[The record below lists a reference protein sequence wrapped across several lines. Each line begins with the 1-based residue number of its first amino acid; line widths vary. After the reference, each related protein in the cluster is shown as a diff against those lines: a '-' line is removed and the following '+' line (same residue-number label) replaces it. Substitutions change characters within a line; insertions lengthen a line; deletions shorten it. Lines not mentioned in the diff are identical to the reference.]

1 MYQIILIGLRSRHR
15 NSAFRIMNSEFKE
28 INMNLVLWIIY
39 AAVTLL
45 AIVFLGLREF
55 HMLQLNG
62 YKTPEH
68 SRWMKK
74 NIKRYIPLLFFL
86 AVQLVL
92 LPLERVLVWESE
104 KHVLNSGKLKLACC
118 ITGFLIL
125 ADIGI
130 IIANKPG
137 KKFKKPLVYTA
148 RVKRMLVTFFIL
160 IAAIFAGA
168 FFSADRVDFEDA
180 QRFTN
185 VLPFVFTGAAL
196 YLAPV
201 LVPLSNL
208 INKPVEKSVQ
218 RWYINDAKK
227 KLADMPSLHKV
238 GITGSYGKTSMKF
251 YLSELLSSQYETL
264 KTPESFNTPMGV
276 TITVRRDLK
285 PTHEYFICEMGARR
299 VHEIK
304 ELCDIANPHDGII
317 TSVGPQHLET
327 FRSIENVVNT
337 KFELADAVQ
346 AAGGKIYLNG
356 DNDLIR
362 AKAPQYPNAVLYGL
376 QEGNDYRASDISV
389 SDRGTEFT
397 VTAPGGETCR
407 YSMKLLGEHNV
418 QNVLG
423 AIAYAHGTGISL
435 EKLVLPVKRI
445 AAVPHRLQLLDKGGG
460 VTYIDDA
467 YNSNP
472 SGCRAALNVL
482 GLFDACRIL
491 VTPGMVELGAKQE
504 ELNYEF
510 GQEAA
515 KACDYIVL
523 VGKAQTVPIYNGI
536 KDAGYD
542 MEKVFVADG
551 LNEALAKVQSYQTD
565 KKKIVLLENDLP
577 DNY

>member
-1 MYQIILIGLRSRHR
+1 
-15 NSAFRIMNSEFKE
+15 
-28 INMNLVLWIIY
+28 MNLVLWIIY
-39 AAVTLL
+39 AVIALGAT
-45 AIVFLGLREF
+45 VFLGLREF

-74 NIKRYIPLLFFL
+74 NARRYILPAVLFVVQFALLFL
-86 AVQLVL
+86 HGGAAVALIIVL
-92 LPLERVLVWESE
+92 SLF
-104 KHVLNSGKLKLACC
+104 N
-118 ITGFLIL
+118 
-125 ADIGI
+125 I
-130 IIANKPG
+130 IIGLLNKPG

-148 RVKRMLVTFFIL
+148 RMKRMMVTFCIL
-160 IAAIFAGA
+160 VAVYYVIAVLKGETTVYICRIWNEAHTEFTYDSMEKRWFANG
-168 FFSADRVDFEDA
+168 
-180 QRFTN
+180 
-185 VLPFVFTGAAL
+185 LPYILAGSAL
-196 YLAPV
+196 YVTPL

-208 INKPVEKSVQ
+208 INKPVEKAVQ
-218 RWYINDAKK
+218 NWYINDAKRI
-227 KLADMPSLHKV
+227 LSECPTLHKV

-251 YLSELLSSQYETL
+251 YLDELLNSQYNTL

-276 TITVRRDLK
+276 TITIRRDLK

-304 ELCDIANPHDGII
+304 ELCGIADPHDGII

-327 FRSIENVVNT
+327 FGSIDNVLNT
-337 KFELADAVQ
+337 KFELADHVKAK
-346 AAGGKIYLNG
+346 GGKIYLNG
-356 DNDLIR
+356 DNELIR
-362 AKAPQYPNAVLYGL
+362 KKAPEYPNAVLYGL
-376 QEGNDYRASDISV
+376 NEGNHYRATDISV

-397 VTAPGGETCR
+397 VTAPDGETQR
-407 YSMKLLGEHNV
+407 FSMKLLGEHNV

-435 EKLVLPVKRI
+435 DKLTLPVKRI
-445 AAVPHRLQLLDKGGG
+445 AAVPHRLQLLDKGGNM
-460 VTYIDDA
+460 TFIDDA

-504 ELNYEF
+504 ELNFEF

-515 KACDYIVL
+515 KACDHIVL

-542 MEKVFVADG
+542 MDNVFVADSLG
-551 LNEALAKVQSYQTD
+551 EALDHVRAYQTD

>member
-1 MYQIILIGLRSRHR
+1 
-15 NSAFRIMNSEFKE
+15 MN
-28 INMNLVLWIIY
+28 IVLFVVY
-39 AAVTLL
+39 AVIALGAT
-45 AIVFLGLREF
+45 VFLGLREF

-74 NIKRYIPLLFFL
+74 NAKRYILPAVLFVVQFALLFL
-86 AVQLVL
+86 HGGAAVALIIVL
-92 LPLERVLVWESE
+92 SLF
-104 KHVLNSGKLKLACC
+104 N
-118 ITGFLIL
+118 
-125 ADIGI
+125 I
-130 IIANKPG
+130 IIGLLNKPG

-148 RVKRMLVTFFIL
+148 RMKRMMVTFCIL
-160 IAAIFAGA
+160 VAVYYVIAVLKGETTVYICRIWNEAHTEFTYDSMEKRWFANG
-168 FFSADRVDFEDA
+168 
-180 QRFTN
+180 
-185 VLPFVFTGAAL
+185 LPYILAGSAL
-196 YLAPV
+196 YVTPL

-208 INKPVEKSVQ
+208 INKPVEKAVQ
-218 RWYINDAKK
+218 NWYINDAKRI
-227 KLADMPSLHKV
+227 LSECPTLHKV

-251 YLSELLSSQYETL
+251 YLDELLNSQYNTL

-276 TITVRRDLK
+276 TITIRRDLK

-304 ELCDIANPHDGII
+304 ELCGIADPHDGII

-327 FRSIENVVNT
+327 FGSIDNVLNT
-337 KFELADAVQ
+337 KFELADHVKAK
-346 AAGGKIYLNG
+346 GGKIYLNG
-356 DNDLIR
+356 DNELIR
-362 AKAPQYPNAVLYGL
+362 KKAPEYPNAVLYGL
-376 QEGNDYRASDISV
+376 NEGNHYRATDISV

-397 VTAPGGETCR
+397 VTAPDGETQR
-407 YSMKLLGEHNV
+407 FSMKLLGEHNV

-435 EKLVLPVKRI
+435 DKLTLPVKRI
-445 AAVPHRLQLLDKGGG
+445 AAVPHRLQLLDKGGNM
-460 VTYIDDA
+460 TFIDDA

-504 ELNYEF
+504 ELNFEF

-515 KACDYIVL
+515 KACDHIVL

-542 MEKVFVADG
+542 MDNVFVADSLG
-551 LNEALAKVQSYQTD
+551 EALDHVRAYQTD

>member
-1 MYQIILIGLRSRHR
+1 
-15 NSAFRIMNSEFKE
+15 
-28 INMNLVLWIIY
+28 MNLVLWIIFAVISL
-39 AAVTLL
+39 AAT
-45 AIVFLGLREF
+45 VFLGLREF

-68 SRWMKK
+68 SWWMKK
-74 NIKRYIPLLFFL
+74 NKKRYILPAALFCAQFLLIPL
-86 AVQLVL
+86 QN
-92 LPLERVLVWESE
+92 
-104 KHVLNSGKLKLACC
+104 KSGAA
-118 ITGFLIL
+118 T
-125 ADIGI
+125 AI
-130 IIANKPG
+130 IIVLCFFNAIIALLNKPG

-148 RVKRMLVTFFIL
+148 RMKRMMITFGILVAICYTIAILNGKTFAQVDTIDGGYEETNWFISAL
-160 IAAIFAGA
+160 PYIMAG
-168 FFSADRVDFEDA
+168 S
-180 QRFTN
+180 
-185 VLPFVFTGAAL
+185 AL
-196 YLAPV
+196 YLTPI

-208 INKPVEKSVQ
+208 INKPVEKAVQ
-218 RWYINDAKK
+218 NWYINDAKRM
-227 KLADMPSLHKV
+227 LSECPTLHKV

-251 YLSELLSSQYETL
+251 YLDELLNSQYNTL

-276 TITVRRDLK
+276 TITIRRDLK

-304 ELCDIANPHDGII
+304 ELCGIADPHDGII

-327 FRSIENVVNT
+327 FGSIENVVNT
-337 KFELADAVQ
+337 KFELADHVKAK
-346 AAGGKIYLNG
+346 GGKIYLNG
-356 DNDLIR
+356 DNELIR
-362 AKAPQYPNAVLYGL
+362 KKAPEYPNAVLYGL
-376 QEGNDYRASDISV
+376 QEGNHYRATDISV

-397 VTAPGGETCR
+397 VTAPNGETQR
-407 YSMKLLGEHNV
+407 FSMKLLGEHNV

-435 EKLVLPVKRI
+435 DKLTLPVKRI
-445 AAVPHRLQLLDKGGG
+445 AAVPHRLQLLDKGGNM
-460 VTYIDDA
+460 TFIDDA

-504 ELNYEF
+504 ELNFEF

-515 KACDYIVL
+515 KACDHIVL
-523 VGKAQTVPIYNGI
+523 VGKNQTVPIYNGI

-542 MEKVFVADG
+542 MNNVFVADS
-551 LNEALAKVQSYQTD
+551 LNEALDHVRAYQTD

>member
-1 MYQIILIGLRSRHR
+1 
-15 NSAFRIMNSEFKE
+15 
-28 INMNLVLWIIY
+28 MNLVLWIIFAVISL
-39 AAVTLL
+39 AAT
-45 AIVFLGLREF
+45 VFLGLREF

-68 SRWMKK
+68 SWWMKK
-74 NIKRYIPLLFFL
+74 NKKRYILPAALFCAQFLLIPL
-86 AVQLVL
+86 QN
-92 LPLERVLVWESE
+92 
-104 KHVLNSGKLKLACC
+104 KSGAA
-118 ITGFLIL
+118 T
-125 ADIGI
+125 AI
-130 IIANKPG
+130 IIVLCFFNAIIALLNKPG

-148 RVKRMLVTFFIL
+148 RMKRMMITFGILVAICYTIAILNGKTFAQVDTIDGGYEETNWFISAL
-160 IAAIFAGA
+160 PYIMAG
-168 FFSADRVDFEDA
+168 S
-180 QRFTN
+180 
-185 VLPFVFTGAAL
+185 AL
-196 YLAPV
+196 YLTPI

-208 INKPVEKSVQ
+208 INKPVEKAVQ
-218 RWYINDAKK
+218 NWYINDAKRM
-227 KLADMPSLHKV
+227 LSECPTLHKV

-251 YLSELLSSQYETL
+251 YLDELLNSQYNTL

-276 TITVRRDLK
+276 TITIRRDLK

-304 ELCDIANPHDGII
+304 ELCGIADPHDGII

-327 FRSIENVVNT
+327 FGSIENVVNT
-337 KFELADAVQ
+337 KFELADHVKAK
-346 AAGGKIYLNG
+346 GGKIYLNG
-356 DNDLIR
+356 DNELIR
-362 AKAPQYPNAVLYGL
+362 KKAPEYPNAVLYGL
-376 QEGNDYRASDISV
+376 QEGNHYRGTDISV

-397 VTAPGGETCR
+397 VTAPNGETQR
-407 YSMKLLGEHNV
+407 FSMKLLGEHNV

-435 EKLVLPVKRI
+435 DKLTLPVKRI
-445 AAVPHRLQLLDKGGG
+445 AAVPHRLQLLDKGGNM
-460 VTYIDDA
+460 TFIDDA

-504 ELNYEF
+504 ELNFEF

-515 KACDYIVL
+515 KACDHIVL
-523 VGKAQTVPIYNGI
+523 VGKNQTVPIYNGI

-542 MEKVFVADG
+542 MDNVFVADS
-551 LNEALAKVQSYQTD
+551 LNEALDHVRAYQTD

>member
-1 MYQIILIGLRSRHR
+1 
-15 NSAFRIMNSEFKE
+15 
-28 INMNLVLWIIY
+28 MNLVLWIIFAVISL
-39 AAVTLL
+39 AAT
-45 AIVFLGLREF
+45 VFLGLREF

-68 SRWMKK
+68 SWWMKK
-74 NIKRYIPLLFFL
+74 NKKRYILPAALFCAQFLLIPL
-86 AVQLVL
+86 QN
-92 LPLERVLVWESE
+92 
-104 KHVLNSGKLKLACC
+104 KSGAA
-118 ITGFLIL
+118 T
-125 ADIGI
+125 AI
-130 IIANKPG
+130 IIVLCFFNAIIALLNKPG

-148 RVKRMLVTFFIL
+148 RMKRMMITFGILVAICYTIAILNGKTFAQVDTIDGGYEETNWFISAL
-160 IAAIFAGA
+160 PYIMAG
-168 FFSADRVDFEDA
+168 S
-180 QRFTN
+180 
-185 VLPFVFTGAAL
+185 AL
-196 YLAPV
+196 YLTPI

-208 INKPVEKSVQ
+208 INKPVEKAVQ
-218 RWYINDAKK
+218 NWYINDAKRM
-227 KLADMPSLHKV
+227 LSECPTLHKV

-251 YLSELLSSQYETL
+251 YLDELLNSQYNTL

-276 TITVRRDLK
+276 TITIRRDLK

-304 ELCDIANPHDGII
+304 ELCGIADPHDGII

-327 FRSIENVVNT
+327 FGSIENVVNT
-337 KFELADAVQ
+337 KFELADHVKAK
-346 AAGGKIYLNG
+346 GGKIYLNG
-356 DNDLIR
+356 DNELIR
-362 AKAPQYPNAVLYGL
+362 KKAPEYPNAVLYGL
-376 QEGNDYRASDISV
+376 QEGNHYRATDISV

-397 VTAPGGETCR
+397 VTAPNGETQR
-407 YSMKLLGEHNV
+407 FSMKLLGEHNV

-435 EKLVLPVKRI
+435 DKLTLPVKRI
-445 AAVPHRLQLLDKGGG
+445 AAVPHRLQLLDKGGNM
-460 VTYIDDA
+460 TFIDDA

-504 ELNYEF
+504 ELNFEF

-515 KACDYIVL
+515 KACDHIVL
-523 VGKAQTVPIYNGI
+523 VGKNQTVPIYNGI

-542 MEKVFVADG
+542 MDNVFVADS
-551 LNEALAKVQSYQTD
+551 LNEALDHVRAYQTD

>member
-1 MYQIILIGLRSRHR
+1 MNIIIW
-15 NSAFRIMNSEFKE
+15 
-28 INMNLVLWIIY
+28 LVF

-45 AIVFLGLREF
+45 ATVFLGLREF

-68 SRWMKK
+68 SWWMKK
-74 NIKRYIPLLFFL
+74 NFKRYILPIVLFIGQFALIAFPPLYRAKLTTPSDMPSDHAFILKYVISDTNKLVTAVIIGVLAAMNLF
-86 AVQLVL
+86 
-92 LPLERVLVWESE
+92 
-104 KHVLNSGKLKLACC
+104 
-118 ITGFLIL
+118 
-125 ADIGI
+125 
-130 IIANKPG
+130 IAFSNKPG
-137 KKFKKPLVYTA
+137 KKFKKPFKYTA
-148 RVKRMLVTFFIL
+148 RVKRMLITFFIL

-168 FFSADRVDFEDA
+168 FFSSERALVGGTS
-180 QRFTN
+180 RFVN
-185 VLPFVFTGAAL
+185 NLPFVLVGSAL
-196 YLAPV
+196 YLTPI

-208 INKPVEKSVQ
+208 INKPIETAINN
-218 RWYINDAKK
+218 WYINDAKK
-227 KLADMPSLHKV
+227 KLAAMPDLHKV

-299 VHEIK
+299 VHEIA
-304 ELCDIANPHDGII
+304 ELCGIANPHDGII

-327 FRSIENVVNT
+327 FGSVENVVKT
-337 KFELADAVQ
+337 KFELADCVKKN
-346 AAGGKIYLNG
+346 GGKIYLNY
-356 DNDLIR
+356 DNELIR
-362 AKAPQYPNAVLYGL
+362 TKVGEYPNAVTYGTS
-376 QEGNDYRASDISV
+376 EGSMWRGSDVTV

-397 VTAPGGETCR
+397 VTAPDGKSCR
-407 YSMKLLGEHNV
+407 FGTKLLGEHSV
-418 QNVLG
+418 QNLLG
-423 AIAYAHGTGISL
+423 AIAYACGTGIPM

-472 SGCRAALNVL
+472 SGCRAALAVL

-504 ELNYEF
+504 ELNFEF

-523 VGKAQTVPIYNGI
+523 VGKAQTQPIYDGI
-536 KDAGYD
+536 RDAGFD
-542 MEKVFVADG
+542 MEKVYVADG
-551 LNEALAKVQSYQTD
+551 LNDALAKANSYPTD
-565 KKKIVLLENDLP
+565 KKKVVLLENDLP

>member
-1 MYQIILIGLRSRHR
+1 M
-15 NSAFRIMNSEFKE
+15 FMN
-28 INMNLVLWIIY
+28 IVLFVIY
-39 AAVTLL
+39 AVIALGAT
-45 AIVFLGLREF
+45 VFLGLREF

-74 NIKRYIPLLFFL
+74 NARRYILPAVLFCAQFLLIPFQHKKGLAAALIIVLCFFN
-86 AVQLVL
+86 A
-92 LPLERVLVWESE
+92 
-104 KHVLNSGKLKLACC
+104 
-118 ITGFLIL
+118 
-125 ADIGI
+125 
-130 IIANKPG
+130 IIALLNKPG

-148 RVKRMLVTFFIL
+148 RMKRMMITFSILVAIYYA
-160 IAAIFAGA
+160 IAVIKGKTYAVVDGIDFCRTETHWFAWY
-168 FFSADRVDFEDA
+168 
-180 QRFTN
+180 
-185 VLPFVFTGAAL
+185 LPYIMVGSAL
-196 YLAPV
+196 YLTPI

-208 INKPVEKSVQ
+208 INKPVEKAVQ
-218 RWYINDAKK
+218 NWYINDAKRI
-227 KLADMPSLHKV
+227 LSECPTLHKV

-251 YLSELLSSQYETL
+251 YLDELLNSQYNTL

-276 TITVRRDLK
+276 TITIRRDLK

-304 ELCDIANPHDGII
+304 ELCGIADPHDGII

-327 FRSIENVVNT
+327 FGSIENVLNT
-337 KFELADAVQ
+337 KFELADHIKAK
-346 AAGGKIYLNG
+346 GGKIYLNG
-356 DNDLIR
+356 DNELIR
-362 AKAPQYPNAVLYGL
+362 KKAPEYPNAVLYGL
-376 QEGNDYRASDISV
+376 NEGNHYRATDISV

-397 VTAPGGETCR
+397 VTAPDGETQR
-407 YSMKLLGEHNV
+407 FSMKLLGEHNV

-435 EKLVLPVKRI
+435 DKLTLPVKRI
-445 AAVPHRLQLLDKGGG
+445 AAVPHRLQLLDKGGNM
-460 VTYIDDA
+460 TFIDDA

-504 ELNYEF
+504 ELNFEF

-515 KACDYIVL
+515 KACDHIVL

-542 MEKVFVADG
+542 MDNVFVADSLG
-551 LNEALAKVQSYQTD
+551 EALDHVRAYQTD

>member
-1 MYQIILIGLRSRHR
+1 M
-15 NSAFRIMNSEFKE
+15 
-28 INMNLVLWIIY
+28 VLWIIY
-39 AAVTLL
+39 AVITLA

-74 NIKRYIPLLFFL
+74 NAKRYILPAVLFCVQFLLI
-86 AVQLVL
+86 
-92 LPLERVLVWESE
+92 PLEY
-104 KHVLNSGKLKLACC
+104 HKLAAAS
-118 ITGFLIL
+118 L
-125 ADIGI
+125 AIALCFFNA
-130 IIANKPG
+130 IIALLNKPG

-148 RVKRMLVTFFIL
+148 RMKRMMITFGIL
-160 IAAIFAGA
+160 IAVFYVIAIINAKQFIPD
-168 FFSADRVDFEDA
+168 SAYRSDSRY
-180 QRFTN
+180 
-185 VLPFVFTGAAL
+185 LPTMTTPVYISFRIILIAPSFILVGSAL
-196 YLAPV
+196 YLTPI

-208 INKPVEKSVQ
+208 INKPVEKAVQ
-218 RWYINDAKK
+218 NWYINDAKRI
-227 KLADMPSLHKV
+227 LSECPTLHKV

-251 YLSELLSSQYETL
+251 YLDELLNSQYNTL

-276 TITVRRDLK
+276 TITIRRDLK

-304 ELCDIANPHDGII
+304 ELCGIADPHDGII

-327 FRSIENVVNT
+327 FGSIENVVNT
-337 KFELADAVQ
+337 KFELADHVKAK
-346 AAGGKIYLNG
+346 GGKIYLNG
-356 DNDLIR
+356 DNELIR
-362 AKAPQYPNAVLYGL
+362 RKAPEYPNAVLYGL
-376 QEGNDYRASDISV
+376 QEGNHYRATDISV

-397 VTAPGGETCR
+397 VTAPDGETKR
-407 YSMKLLGEHNV
+407 FSMKLLGEHNV

-435 EKLVLPVKRI
+435 DKLTLPVKRI
-445 AAVPHRLQLLDKGGG
+445 AAVPHRLQLLDKGGNM
-460 VTYIDDA
+460 TFIDDA

-504 ELNYEF
+504 ELNFEF

-515 KACDYIVL
+515 KACDHIVL
-523 VGKAQTVPIYNGI
+523 VGKNQTVPIYNGI

-542 MEKVFVADG
+542 MDNVFVADS
-551 LNEALAKVQSYQTD
+551 LNEALAHVNAYQTD

>member
-1 MYQIILIGLRSRHR
+1 MTI
-15 NSAFRIMNSEFKE
+15 
-28 INMNLVLWIIY
+28 LWIIY
-39 AAVTLL
+39 AVITLT

-68 SRWMKK
+68 SWWMKK
-74 NIKRYIPLLFFL
+74 NKNRYILPAVLFAAQFLLIPCKGGLRAAL
-86 AVQLVL
+86 AV
-92 LPLERVLVWESE
+92 
-104 KHVLNSGKLKLACC
+104 
-118 ITGFLIL
+118 IL
-125 ADIGI
+125 ALFNI
-130 IIANKPG
+130 IIALLNKPG

-148 RVKRMLVTFFIL
+148 RVKRMLTTFGIL
-160 IAAIFAGA
+160 IAVFLIFAALNLKYFPTFDGA
-168 FFSADRVDFEDA
+168 TDERLRELMFKRAMAFI
-180 QRFTN
+180 
-185 VLPFVFTGAAL
+185 FTGSAL
-196 YLAPV
+196 YLTPL
-201 LVPLSNL
+201 LVPLSNI
-208 INKPVEKSVQ
+208 INKPIEKSIQ
-218 RWYINDAKK
+218 NWYINDAKK

-276 TITVRRDLK
+276 TITIRRDMK
-285 PTHEYFICEMGARR
+285 PTHQYFICEMGARR

-304 ELCDIANPHDGII
+304 ELCEIAHPHDGII

-327 FRSIENVVNT
+327 FGSIDNVVNT
-337 KFELADAVQ
+337 KFELADSVQ

-356 DNDLIR
+356 DNELIR
-362 AKAPQYPNAVLYGL
+362 AKAPQYKNAVTYGL
-376 QEGNDYRASDISV
+376 QEGNDWRAADISV
-389 SDRGTEFT
+389 SDKGTEFT
-397 VTAPGGETCR
+397 VISPSGETCR
-407 YSMKLLGEHNV
+407 FGTKLLGEHNV
-418 QNVLG
+418 QNILG
-423 AIAYAHGTGISL
+423 AIAYANGTGISL
-435 EKLVLPVKRI
+435 EKLILPVKRI
-445 AAVPHRLQLLDKGGG
+445 AAVPHRLQLLDKGNG
-460 VTYIDDA
+460 VTFIDDA

-472 SGCRAALNVL
+472 NGCRAALNVL

-504 ELNYEF
+504 ELNFEF

-523 VGKAQTVPIYNGI
+523 VGKNQTVPIYNGI

-542 MEKVFVADG
+542 MDKVYVADT
-551 LNEALAKVQSYQTD
+551 LNEALTKVQAYQTD

>member
-1 MYQIILIGLRSRHR
+1 
-15 NSAFRIMNSEFKE
+15 
-28 INMNLVLWIIY
+28 MNLVLWIIY
-39 AAVTLL
+39 AVIALGAT
-45 AIVFLGLREF
+45 VFLGLREF

-74 NIKRYIPLLFFL
+74 NARRYILPAVLFVVQFALLFL
-86 AVQLVL
+86 HGGAAVALIIVL
-92 LPLERVLVWESE
+92 SLF
-104 KHVLNSGKLKLACC
+104 N
-118 ITGFLIL
+118 
-125 ADIGI
+125 I
-130 IIANKPG
+130 IIGLLNKPG

-148 RVKRMLVTFFIL
+148 RMKRMMVTFCIL
-160 IAAIFAGA
+160 VAIYYVIAVLKGETTVYICRIWNEAHTEFTYDSMEKRWFANG
-168 FFSADRVDFEDA
+168 
-180 QRFTN
+180 
-185 VLPFVFTGAAL
+185 LPYILAGSAL
-196 YLAPV
+196 YVTPL

-208 INKPVEKSVQ
+208 INKPVEKAVQ
-218 RWYINDAKK
+218 NWYINDAKRI
-227 KLADMPSLHKV
+227 LSECPTLHKV

-251 YLSELLSSQYETL
+251 YLDELLNSQYNTL

-276 TITVRRDLK
+276 TITIRRDLK

-304 ELCDIANPHDGII
+304 ELCGIADPHDGII

-327 FRSIENVVNT
+327 FGSIDNVLNT
-337 KFELADAVQ
+337 KFELADHVKAK
-346 AAGGKIYLNG
+346 GGKIYLNG
-356 DNDLIR
+356 DNELIR
-362 AKAPQYPNAVLYGL
+362 KKAPEYPNAVLYGL
-376 QEGNDYRASDISV
+376 NEGNHYRATDISV

-397 VTAPGGETCR
+397 VTAPDGETQR
-407 YSMKLLGEHNV
+407 FSMKLLGEHNV

-435 EKLVLPVKRI
+435 DKLTLPVKRI
-445 AAVPHRLQLLDKGGG
+445 AAVPHRLQLLDKGGNM
-460 VTYIDDA
+460 TFIDDA

-504 ELNYEF
+504 ELNFEF

-515 KACDYIVL
+515 KACDHIVL

-542 MEKVFVADG
+542 MDNVFVADSLG
-551 LNEALAKVQSYQTD
+551 EALDHVRAYQTD

>member
-1 MYQIILIGLRSRHR
+1 
-15 NSAFRIMNSEFKE
+15 MN
-28 INMNLVLWIIY
+28 IVLFVIY
-39 AAVTLL
+39 AVIALGAT
-45 AIVFLGLREF
+45 VFLGLREF

-74 NIKRYIPLLFFL
+74 NARRYILPAVLFCAQFLLIPFQHKKGLAAALIIVLCFFN
-86 AVQLVL
+86 A
-92 LPLERVLVWESE
+92 
-104 KHVLNSGKLKLACC
+104 
-118 ITGFLIL
+118 
-125 ADIGI
+125 
-130 IIANKPG
+130 IIALLNKPG

-148 RVKRMLVTFFIL
+148 RMKRMMITFSILVAIYYA
-160 IAAIFAGA
+160 IAVIKGKTYAVVDGIDFCRTETHWFAWY
-168 FFSADRVDFEDA
+168 
-180 QRFTN
+180 
-185 VLPFVFTGAAL
+185 LPYIMVGSAL
-196 YLAPV
+196 YLTPI

-208 INKPVEKSVQ
+208 INKPVEKAVQ
-218 RWYINDAKK
+218 NWYINDAKRI
-227 KLADMPSLHKV
+227 LSECPTLHKV

-251 YLSELLSSQYETL
+251 YLDELLNSQYNTL

-276 TITVRRDLK
+276 TITIRRDLK

-304 ELCDIANPHDGII
+304 ELCGIADPHDGII

-327 FRSIENVVNT
+327 FGSIENVLNT
-337 KFELADAVQ
+337 KFELADHIKAK
-346 AAGGKIYLNG
+346 GGKIYLNG
-356 DNDLIR
+356 DNELIR
-362 AKAPQYPNAVLYGL
+362 KKAPEYPNAVLYGL
-376 QEGNDYRASDISV
+376 NEGNHYRATDISV

-397 VTAPGGETCR
+397 VTAPDGETQR
-407 YSMKLLGEHNV
+407 FSMKLLGEHNV

-435 EKLVLPVKRI
+435 DKLTLPVKRI
-445 AAVPHRLQLLDKGGG
+445 AAVPHRLQLLDKGGNM
-460 VTYIDDA
+460 TFIDDA

-504 ELNYEF
+504 ELNFEF

-515 KACDYIVL
+515 KACDHIVL

-542 MEKVFVADG
+542 MDNVFVADSLG
-551 LNEALAKVQSYQTD
+551 EALDHVRAYQTD

>member
-1 MYQIILIGLRSRHR
+1 MSTII
-15 NSAFRIMNSEFKE
+15 FC
-28 INMNLVLWIIY
+28 IY
-39 AAVTLL
+39 AVVALL
-45 AIVFLGLREF
+45 GIIFMGLREF

-68 SRWMKK
+68 SWWMKK
-74 NIKRYIPLLFFL
+74 NYKRYIFPAILFAAQFLMIPLSVTPV
-86 AVQLVL
+86 ASVL
-92 LPLERVLVWESE
+92 CAMNL
-104 KHVLNSGKLKLACC
+104 
-118 ITGFLIL
+118 LIIL
-125 ADIGI
+125 
-130 IIANKPG
+130 ANKPG
-137 KKFKKPLVYTA
+137 KKFKKPFKYTP
-148 RVKRMLVTFFIL
+148 RVKRMLTTFFIL
-160 IAAIFAGA
+160 IAIMFVFGFVTGSKNDEPFKNA
-168 FFSADRVDFEDA
+168 
-180 QRFTN
+180 
-185 VLPFVFTGAAL
+185 LPFILVGSAL
-196 YLAPV
+196 YLTPILA
-201 LVPLSNL
+201 PLSNL
-208 INKPVEKSVQ
+208 INKPIETSINN
-218 RWYINDAKK
+218 WYINDAKK

-276 TITVRRDLK
+276 TITIRRDMK

-304 ELCDIANPHDGII
+304 ELCDIATPHDGII

-327 FRSIENVVNT
+327 FNSIENVINT
-337 KFELADAVQ
+337 KFELADSVKAK
-346 AAGGKIYLNG
+346 GGKIYLNN
-356 DNDLIR
+356 DNEYIR
-362 AKAPQYPNAVLYGL
+362 KKAAEYPDAVLYGIHD
-376 QEGNDYRASDISV
+376 GSHYRGSDISV

-397 VTAPGGETCR
+397 VTAPDGKSCR
-407 YSMKLLGEHNV
+407 YTTKLLGEHNV
-418 QNVLG
+418 QNLLG
-423 AIAYAHGTGISL
+423 AIAYANGTGIPL

-445 AAVPHRLQLLDKGGG
+445 SAVPHRLQLLDKGNG

-504 ELNYEF
+504 ELNFEF

-515 KACDYIVL
+515 AACDYIVL
-523 VGKAQTVPIYNGI
+523 VGKTQTVPIYNGI
-536 KDAGYD
+536 KDAGYNMD
-542 MEKVFVADG
+542 NVYVADTLG
-551 LNEALAKVQSYQTD
+551 EALSKVQAYQTD

>member
-1 MYQIILIGLRSRHR
+1 
-15 NSAFRIMNSEFKE
+15 
-28 INMNLVLWIIY
+28 MNLVLWIIY
-39 AAVTLL
+39 AVIALGAT
-45 AIVFLGLREF
+45 VFLGLREF

-74 NIKRYIPLLFFL
+74 NARRYILPAVLFVVQFALLFL
-86 AVQLVL
+86 HGGAAVALIIVL
-92 LPLERVLVWESE
+92 SLF
-104 KHVLNSGKLKLACC
+104 N
-118 ITGFLIL
+118 
-125 ADIGI
+125 I
-130 IIANKPG
+130 IIGLLNKPG

-148 RVKRMLVTFFIL
+148 RMKRMMVTFCIL
-160 IAAIFAGA
+160 VAVYYVIAVLKGETTVYICRIWNEAHTEFTYDSMEKRWFANG
-168 FFSADRVDFEDA
+168 
-180 QRFTN
+180 
-185 VLPFVFTGAAL
+185 LPYILAGSAL
-196 YLAPV
+196 YVTPL

-208 INKPVEKSVQ
+208 INKPVEKAVQ
-218 RWYINDAKK
+218 NWYINDAKRI
-227 KLADMPSLHKV
+227 LSECPTLHKV

-251 YLSELLSSQYETL
+251 YLDELLNSQYNTL

-276 TITVRRDLK
+276 TITIRRDLK

-304 ELCDIANPHDGII
+304 ELCGIADPHDGII

-327 FRSIENVVNT
+327 FGSIDNVLNT
-337 KFELADAVQ
+337 KFELADHVKAK
-346 AAGGKIYLNG
+346 GGKIYLNG
-356 DNDLIR
+356 DNELIR
-362 AKAPQYPNAVLYGL
+362 KKAPEYPNAVLYGL
-376 QEGNDYRASDISV
+376 NEGNHYRATDISV

-397 VTAPGGETCR
+397 VTAPDGETQR
-407 YSMKLLGEHNV
+407 FSMKLLGEHNV

-435 EKLVLPVKRI
+435 EKLTLPVKRI
-445 AAVPHRLQLLDKGGG
+445 AAVPHRLQLLDKGGNM
-460 VTYIDDA
+460 TFIDDA

-504 ELNYEF
+504 ELNFEF

-515 KACDYIVL
+515 KACDHIVL

-542 MEKVFVADG
+542 MDNVFVADSLG
-551 LNEALAKVQSYQTD
+551 EALDHVRAYQTD

>member
-1 MYQIILIGLRSRHR
+1 MSIVI
-15 NSAFRIMNSEFKE
+15 
-28 INMNLVLWIIY
+28 WCIY
-39 AAVTLL
+39 AAVSL
-45 AIVFLGLREF
+45 AAIIFSGLREF

-68 SRWMKK
+68 SWWMKK
-74 NIKRYIPLLFFL
+74 NIKRYIPLIIFL
-86 AVQLVL
+86 VIQLVL
-92 LPLERVLVWESE
+92 LPLERILIWDSE
-104 KHVLNSGKLKLACC
+104 KHVLNSGKNKAATALT
-118 ITGFLIL
+118 IFLIL

-148 RVKRMLVTFFIL
+148 RVKRMLTTFFIL
-160 IAAIFAGA
+160 IAAAFTGA
-168 FFSADRVDFEDA
+168 FFSAKRVDFEGA
-180 QRFTN
+180 WRFTN
-185 VLPFVFTGAAL
+185 VLPFIIVGSAL
-196 YLAPV
+196 YLTPI

-276 TITVRRDLK
+276 TITVRRDLR
-285 PTHEYFICEMGARR
+285 PTHQYFICEMGARR

-304 ELCDIANPHDGII
+304 ELCDIAHPHDGII

-356 DNDLIR
+356 DNELIR
-362 AKAPQYPNAVLYGL
+362 AKAPQYKNAVLYGL
-376 QEGNDYRASDISV
+376 TEGNDYRASDISV

-397 VTAPGGETCR
+397 VTAPTGENCR

-423 AIAYAHGTGISL
+423 AIAYANGTGISL

-445 AAVPHRLQLLDKGGG
+445 AAVPHRLQLLDKGNG

-504 ELNYEF
+504 ELNFEF

-536 KDAGYD
+536 KDAGFD

>member
-1 MYQIILIGLRSRHR
+1 
-15 NSAFRIMNSEFKE
+15 MN
-28 INMNLVLWIIY
+28 IVLFVVY
-39 AAVTLL
+39 AVIALGAT
-45 AIVFLGLREF
+45 VFLGLREF

-68 SRWMKK
+68 SRWMRK
-74 NIKRYIPLLFFL
+74 NARRYILPAVLFVVQFALLFL
-86 AVQLVL
+86 HGGAAVALIIVL
-92 LPLERVLVWESE
+92 SLF
-104 KHVLNSGKLKLACC
+104 N
-118 ITGFLIL
+118 
-125 ADIGI
+125 I
-130 IIANKPG
+130 IIGLLNKPG

-148 RVKRMLVTFFIL
+148 RMKRMMVTCCILVAVYYVIAVLKGETTVYICRIWNEAHTEFTYDSMEKRWFANGLPYIL
-160 IAAIFAGA
+160 AG
-168 FFSADRVDFEDA
+168 S
-180 QRFTN
+180 
-185 VLPFVFTGAAL
+185 AL
-196 YLAPV
+196 YVTPL

-208 INKPVEKSVQ
+208 INKPVEKAVQ
-218 RWYINDAKK
+218 NWYINDAKRI
-227 KLADMPSLHKV
+227 LSECPTLHKV

-251 YLSELLSSQYETL
+251 YLDELLNSQYNTL

-276 TITVRRDLK
+276 TITIRRDLK

-304 ELCDIANPHDGII
+304 ELCGIEDPHDGII

-327 FRSIENVVNT
+327 FGSIDNVLNT
-337 KFELADAVQ
+337 KFELADHVKAK
-346 AAGGKIYLNG
+346 GGKIYLNG
-356 DNDLIR
+356 DNELIR
-362 AKAPQYPNAVLYGL
+362 KKAPEYPNAVLYGL
-376 QEGNDYRASDISV
+376 NEGNHYRATDISV

-397 VTAPGGETCR
+397 VTAPDGETQR
-407 YSMKLLGEHNV
+407 FSMKLLGEHNV

-435 EKLVLPVKRI
+435 DKLTLPVKRI
-445 AAVPHRLQLLDKGGG
+445 AAVPHRLQLLDKGGNM
-460 VTYIDDA
+460 TFIDDA

-504 ELNYEF
+504 ELNFEF

-515 KACDYIVL
+515 KACDHIVL

-542 MEKVFVADG
+542 MDNVFVADSLG
-551 LNEALAKVQSYQTD
+551 EALDHVRAYQTD

>member
-1 MYQIILIGLRSRHR
+1 
-15 NSAFRIMNSEFKE
+15 MNF
-28 INMNLVLWIIY
+28 VLWIIY
-39 AAVTLL
+39 AVIALT
-45 AIVFLGLREF
+45 ATVFLGLREF

-74 NIKRYIPLLFFL
+74 NKKRYILPAVLFL
-86 AVQLVL
+86 AQFLLIPLQLH
-92 LPLERVLVWESE
+92 EGMAAALVIA
-104 KHVLNSGKLKLACC
+104 LCFFNA
-118 ITGFLIL
+118 
-125 ADIGI
+125 
-130 IIANKPG
+130 IIALLNKPG

-148 RVKRMLVTFFIL
+148 RMKRMMITFGIL
-160 IAAIFAGA
+160 IAVFYVLAVLNGKTFVMVDTINGGWEEKRWFITALPYIFVG
-168 FFSADRVDFEDA
+168 S
-180 QRFTN
+180 
-185 VLPFVFTGAAL
+185 AL
-196 YLAPV
+196 YLTPI

-208 INKPVEKSVQ
+208 INKPVEKAVQ
-218 RWYINDAKK
+218 NWYINDAKRI
-227 KLADMPSLHKV
+227 LSECPTLHKV

-251 YLSELLSSQYETL
+251 YLDELLNSQYNTL

-276 TITVRRDLK
+276 TITIRRDLK

-304 ELCDIANPHDGII
+304 ELCGIADPHDGII

-327 FRSIENVVNT
+327 FGSIENVVNT
-337 KFELADAVQ
+337 KFELADHVKAK
-346 AAGGKIYLNG
+346 GGKIYLNG
-356 DNDLIR
+356 DNELIR
-362 AKAPQYPNAVLYGL
+362 KKAPEYPNAVLYGL
-376 QEGNDYRASDISV
+376 QEGNHYRATDISV

-397 VTAPGGETCR
+397 VTAPGGETQR
-407 YSMKLLGEHNV
+407 FSMKLLGEHNV

-435 EKLVLPVKRI
+435 EKLTLPVKRI
-445 AAVPHRLQLLDKGGG
+445 AAVPHRLQLLDKGGNM
-460 VTYIDDA
+460 TFIDDA

-504 ELNYEF
+504 ELNFEF

-515 KACDYIVL
+515 KACDHIVL

-542 MEKVFVADG
+542 MDNVFVADS
-551 LNEALAKVQSYQTD
+551 LNEALAHVNAYQSD

>member
-1 MYQIILIGLRSRHR
+1 
-15 NSAFRIMNSEFKE
+15 
-28 INMNLVLWIIY
+28 MNLIIWLIY
-39 AAVTLL
+39 AAVALL

-68 SRWMKK
+68 SWWMKK
-74 NIKRYIPLLFFL
+74 NIRRYILPIVLFIGQFALIPL
-86 AVQLVL
+86 
-92 LPLERVLVWESE
+92 R
-104 KHVLNSGKLKLACC
+104 SGKWMCTA
-118 ITGFLIL
+118 LI
-125 ADIGI
+125 IVWCFGNI
-130 IIANKPG
+130 VIALLNKPG
-137 KKFKKPLVYTA
+137 KKFKKPFKYTA
-148 RVKRMLVTFFIL
+148 RVKRMLTTFGIL
-160 IAAIFAGA
+160 IALFFAAAVLCGRTSVIVDTVDGGYEETRW
-168 FFSADRVDFEDA
+168 FISA
-180 QRFTN
+180 
-185 VLPFVFTGAAL
+185 LPYILVGSAL
-196 YLAPV
+196 YLTPL

-208 INKPVEKSVQ
+208 INKPIETAINN
-218 RWYINDAKK
+218 WYINDAKK
-227 KLADMPSLHKV
+227 KLAAMPELHKI

-304 ELCDIANPHDGII
+304 ELCGIADPHDGII

-327 FRSIENVVNT
+327 FGSVENVVNT
-337 KFELADAVQ
+337 KFELADCVKAN
-346 AAGGKIYLNG
+346 GGRIYLNY
-356 DNDLIR
+356 DNELIR
-362 AKAPQYPNAVLYGL
+362 AKVSEYPNAVTYGTA
-376 QEGNDYRASDISV
+376 EGSMWRGSDVTV

-397 VTAPGGETCR
+397 VTAPDGKSCR
-407 YSMKLLGEHNV
+407 FCTKLLGEHSV
-418 QNVLG
+418 QNLLG
-423 AIAYAHGTGISL
+423 AIAFACGTGIPM

-472 SGCRAALNVL
+472 SGCRAALAVL

-491 VTPGMVELGAKQE
+491 VTPGMVELGAKQA
-504 ELNYEF
+504 ELNFEF

-515 KACDYIVL
+515 AVCDQIIL
-523 VGKAQTVPIYNGI
+523 VGRAQTQPIYDGI
-536 KDAGYD
+536 REAGYD
-542 MEKVFVADG
+542 MDKVYVADG
-551 LNEALAKVQSYQTD
+551 LNDALAKAGSIQTD
-565 KKKIVLLENDLP
+565 KKKVVLLENDLP

>member
-1 MYQIILIGLRSRHR
+1 
-15 NSAFRIMNSEFKE
+15 
-28 INMNLVLWIIY
+28 MNLVLWIIY
-39 AAVTLL
+39 AVISLGAT
-45 AIVFLGLREF
+45 VFLGLREF

-74 NIKRYIPLLFFL
+74 NAKRYILPAVLFVAQFLLIPFQHKKGLAAALIIVLCFFN
-86 AVQLVL
+86 A
-92 LPLERVLVWESE
+92 
-104 KHVLNSGKLKLACC
+104 
-118 ITGFLIL
+118 
-125 ADIGI
+125 
-130 IIANKPG
+130 IIALLNKPG

-148 RVKRMLVTFFIL
+148 RMKRMMITFSILVAIYYA
-160 IAAIFAGA
+160 IAVIKGKTYAVVDGIDFCRTETHWFAWY
-168 FFSADRVDFEDA
+168 
-180 QRFTN
+180 
-185 VLPFVFTGAAL
+185 LPYIMVGSAL
-196 YLAPV
+196 YLTPI

-208 INKPVEKSVQ
+208 INKPVEKAVQ
-218 RWYINDAKK
+218 NWYINDAKRI
-227 KLADMPSLHKV
+227 LSECPTLHKV

-251 YLSELLSSQYETL
+251 YLDELLNSQYNTL

-276 TITVRRDLK
+276 TITIRRDLK

-304 ELCDIANPHDGII
+304 ELCGIADPHDGII

-327 FRSIENVVNT
+327 FGSIDNVLNT
-337 KFELADAVQ
+337 KFELADHVKAK
-346 AAGGKIYLNG
+346 GGKIYLNG
-356 DNDLIR
+356 DNELIR
-362 AKAPQYPNAVLYGL
+362 KKAPEYPNAVLYGL
-376 QEGNDYRASDISV
+376 QEGNHYRATDISV

-397 VTAPGGETCR
+397 VTAPNGETQR
-407 YSMKLLGEHNV
+407 FSMKLLGEHNV

-435 EKLVLPVKRI
+435 EKLTLPVKRI
-445 AAVPHRLQLLDKGGG
+445 AAVPHRLQLLDKGGNM
-460 VTYIDDA
+460 TFIDDA

-504 ELNYEF
+504 ELNFEF

-515 KACDYIVL
+515 KACDHIVL
-523 VGKAQTVPIYNGI
+523 VGKNQTVPIYNGI

-542 MEKVFVADG
+542 MDNVFVADG
-551 LNEALAKVQSYQTD
+551 LNEALDHVRAYQTD

>member
-1 MYQIILIGLRSRHR
+1 
-15 NSAFRIMNSEFKE
+15 
-28 INMNLVLWIIY
+28 MNLVLWIIF
-39 AAVTLL
+39 AVISLT
-45 AIVFLGLREF
+45 ATVFLGLREF

-74 NIKRYIPLLFFL
+74 NAKRYILPAVLFCAQFLLIPFQHKKGLAAALIIVLCFFN
-86 AVQLVL
+86 A
-92 LPLERVLVWESE
+92 
-104 KHVLNSGKLKLACC
+104 
-118 ITGFLIL
+118 
-125 ADIGI
+125 
-130 IIANKPG
+130 IIALLNKPG

-148 RVKRMLVTFFIL
+148 RMKRMMITFSILVAIYYA
-160 IAAIFAGA
+160 IAVIKGKTYAVVDGIDFCRTETHWFAWY
-168 FFSADRVDFEDA
+168 
-180 QRFTN
+180 
-185 VLPFVFTGAAL
+185 LPYIMVGSAL
-196 YLAPV
+196 YLTPI

-208 INKPVEKSVQ
+208 INKPVEKAVQ
-218 RWYINDAKK
+218 NWYINDAKRI
-227 KLADMPSLHKV
+227 LSECPTLHKV

-251 YLSELLSSQYETL
+251 YLDELLNSQYNTL

-276 TITVRRDLK
+276 TITIRRDLK

-304 ELCDIANPHDGII
+304 ELCGIADPHDGII

-327 FRSIENVVNT
+327 FGSIDNVLNT
-337 KFELADAVQ
+337 KFELADHVKAK
-346 AAGGKIYLNG
+346 GGKIYLNG
-356 DNDLIR
+356 DNELIR
-362 AKAPQYPNAVLYGL
+362 KKAPEYPNAVLYGL
-376 QEGNDYRASDISV
+376 NEGNHYRATDISV

-397 VTAPGGETCR
+397 VTAPNGETQR
-407 YSMKLLGEHNV
+407 FSMKLLGEHNV

-435 EKLVLPVKRI
+435 EKLTLPVKRI
-445 AAVPHRLQLLDKGGG
+445 AAVPHRLQLLDKGGNM
-460 VTYIDDA
+460 TFIDDA

-504 ELNYEF
+504 ELNFEF

-515 KACDYIVL
+515 KACDHIVL

-536 KDAGYD
+536 KDAGYNMD
-542 MEKVFVADG
+542 NVFVADS
-551 LNEALAKVQSYQTD
+551 LNEALDHVRAYQTD

>member
-1 MYQIILIGLRSRHR
+1 
-15 NSAFRIMNSEFKE
+15 MN
-28 INMNLVLWIIY
+28 IVLFVVY
-39 AAVTLL
+39 AVIALGAT
-45 AIVFLGLREF
+45 VFLGLREF
-55 HMLQLNG
+55 HMLQRNG

-68 SRWMKK
+68 SRWMRK
-74 NIKRYIPLLFFL
+74 NARRYILPAVLFVVQFALLFL
-86 AVQLVL
+86 HGGAAVALIIVL
-92 LPLERVLVWESE
+92 SLF
-104 KHVLNSGKLKLACC
+104 N
-118 ITGFLIL
+118 
-125 ADIGI
+125 I
-130 IIANKPG
+130 IIGLLNKPG

-148 RVKRMLVTFFIL
+148 RMKRMMVTFCIL
-160 IAAIFAGA
+160 VAVYYVIAVLKGETTVYICRIWNEAHTEFTYDSMEKRWFANG
-168 FFSADRVDFEDA
+168 
-180 QRFTN
+180 
-185 VLPFVFTGAAL
+185 LPYILAGSAL
-196 YLAPV
+196 YVTPL

-208 INKPVEKSVQ
+208 INKPVEKAVQ
-218 RWYINDAKK
+218 NWYINDAKRI
-227 KLADMPSLHKV
+227 LSECPTLHKV

-251 YLSELLSSQYETL
+251 YLDELLNSQYNTL
-264 KTPESFNTPMGV
+264 KTPESFHTPMGV
-276 TITVRRDLK
+276 TITIRRDLK

-304 ELCDIANPHDGII
+304 ELCGIADPHDGII

-327 FRSIENVVNT
+327 FGSIDNVLNT
-337 KFELADAVQ
+337 KFELADHVKAK
-346 AAGGKIYLNG
+346 GGKIYLNG
-356 DNDLIR
+356 DNELIR
-362 AKAPQYPNAVLYGL
+362 KKAPEYPNAVLYGL
-376 QEGNDYRASDISV
+376 NEGNHYRATDISV

-397 VTAPGGETCR
+397 VTAPDGETQR
-407 YSMKLLGEHNV
+407 FSMKLLGEHNV

-435 EKLVLPVKRI
+435 DKLTLPVKRI
-445 AAVPHRLQLLDKGGG
+445 AAVPHRLQLLDKGGNM
-460 VTYIDDA
+460 TFIDDA

-504 ELNYEF
+504 ELNFEF

-515 KACDYIVL
+515 KACDHIVL

-542 MEKVFVADG
+542 MDNVFVADSLG
-551 LNEALAKVQSYQTD
+551 EALDHVRAYQTD